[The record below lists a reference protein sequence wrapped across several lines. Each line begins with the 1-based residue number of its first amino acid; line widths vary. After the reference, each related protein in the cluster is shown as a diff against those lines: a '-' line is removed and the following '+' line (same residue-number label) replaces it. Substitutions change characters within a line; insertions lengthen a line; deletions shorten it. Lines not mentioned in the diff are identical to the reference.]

1 MLFDA
6 FCALE
11 LCLLRGGHLVCTKLQ
26 QRLKHVWLQGYVLCA
41 PLSFANGSGKTLGEL
56 VEPQKWQFDVPSF
69 FVFKFPCENCGQV
82 VMVTM

>member
-1 MLFDA
+1 MLFELFDA

-56 VEPQKWQFDVPSF
+56 VEHQKWQFDVPSF
-69 FVFKFPCENCGQV
+69 SF
-82 VMVTM
+82 